1 MPDSEAL
8 EIRRKRLLYLSQH
21 RGMKEADIL
30 IGGFAASHLAGMDS
44 EQLDRYE
51 RLLEEEDA
59 YILDWL
65 MGRRPIPEDVAGNDA
80 FNLLKQFKLV

>member
-1 MPDSEAL
+1 MPDAETL

-30 IGGFAASHLAGMDS
+30 IGGFAASHLAAMDG

-51 RLLEEEDA
+51 RLLAEEDA
-59 YILDWL
+59 DILDWL
-65 MGRRPIPEDVAGNDA
+65 MGRRPIPEDVADNDA

>member
-1 MPDSEAL
+1 MPDSETL

-30 IGGFAASHLAGMDS
+30 IGGFAASHLAGMDG
-44 EQLDRYE
+44 EQLERYE

-59 YILDWL
+59 DILDWL
-65 MGRRPIPEDVAGNDA
+65 MGRRPIPEDVASNEA
-80 FNLLKQFKLV
+80 FHLLKQFKLV